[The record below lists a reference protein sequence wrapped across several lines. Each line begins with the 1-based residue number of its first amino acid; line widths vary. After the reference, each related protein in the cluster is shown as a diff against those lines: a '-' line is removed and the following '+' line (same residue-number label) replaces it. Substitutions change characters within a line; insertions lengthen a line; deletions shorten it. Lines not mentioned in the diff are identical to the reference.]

1 VRIRPSTRRAGAV
14 AALLGLL
21 TVGVAAA
28 PAASAALAAE
38 FCSDNI
44 VVSRVGDGSSA
55 LTSVGTAVFLDEY
68 TRAGT
73 FVQTI
78 ALPAT
83 AGAGGNR
90 RFVNSGSAT
99 SNLALARSSDGRFLT
114 LAGYDAALTAVGVAN
129 TASTAVNRVVA
140 RVDGN
145 GVVDTTTA
153 LTDAFTGDNFRSAV
167 TDDGSRFW
175 LGGTS
180 TPSGSGGVRF
190 ATLGATTS
198 NPVRATNNNMRWV
211 MIQGTSCLC
220 HPAQAPARG

>member
-1 VRIRPSTRRAGAV
+1 
-14 AALLGLL
+14 LLA
-21 TVGVAAA
+21 VGVA
-28 PAASAALAAE
+28 AASAALAAE

-78 ALPAT
+78 ALPTT

-99 SNLALARSSDGRFLT
+99 SNLALSRSSDGRFLT
-114 LAGYDAALTAVGVAN
+114 LAGYDATLTARGVAN

-145 GVVDTTTA
+145 GIVETTTT
-153 LTDAFTGDNFRSAV
+153 LTNAFTGDNFRSAV

-198 NPVRATNNNMRWV
+198 NSVRATNNNMRWV